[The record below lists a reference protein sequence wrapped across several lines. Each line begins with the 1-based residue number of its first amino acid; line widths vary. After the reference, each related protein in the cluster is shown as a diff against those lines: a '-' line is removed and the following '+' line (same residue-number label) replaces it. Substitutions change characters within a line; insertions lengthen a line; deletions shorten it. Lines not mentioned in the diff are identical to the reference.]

1 MLYEPTAESTNQ
13 GCVRSGKRTDDAGWA
28 FWAEALLAVLSSRR
42 SAVITLE
49 VLLQVY
55 VMVQL
60 RSERKMDGGGNS
72 TSSSSAGCAHR
83 RAARRKRSRRRS
95 TKRLMRRMAR
105 EEAVAEE
112 SSEADAAS
120 EREGK

>member
-72 TSSSSAGCAHR
+72 TSSSS